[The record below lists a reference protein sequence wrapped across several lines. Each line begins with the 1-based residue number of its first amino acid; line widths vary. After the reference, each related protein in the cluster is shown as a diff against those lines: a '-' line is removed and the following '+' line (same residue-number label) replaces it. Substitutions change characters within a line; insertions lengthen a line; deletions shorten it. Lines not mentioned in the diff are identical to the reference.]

1 MRPTLVFLQTQCLLC
16 VLIGVYVPRVVGS
29 LPHAL
34 PWHVSCP
41 VRCVCQ
47 IKPWFSPDS
56 IYHEAP
62 TVDCNDL
69 LLTKLPVPIPLNTH
83 TLRLQSNL
91 LSEIDTAVL
100 HRLSNL
106 TDLDLSQNRFS
117 RVRTITKS
125 SRLPSLLSLH
135 LEENHL
141 SHLPEASFSSLP
153 NLQEL
158 FLSHNNLH
166 LIAPGAFAGLDWLLR
181 LHINNNRL
189 TTVDPWWFRALP
201 RLEVLMLG
209 GNPVEA
215 LPERGFLALKSLRS
229 LVLGGM
235 GLRGL
240 AEKALEGLEG
250 LESLSFYDN
259 KLTKVPT
266 QALKRVPGLKFLDLN
281 KNRIKLI
288 ETGDFRDMIHLK
300 ELGLNNMEELVS
312 IERAAL
318 ENLPEL
324 TKLEITNNPRLS
336 YIHPQAFLQ
345 LSRLES
351 LMLNSNSLSA
361 LHQYVV
367 LSLPSLQEVSL
378 HSNPLR
384 CDCLFHWA
392 AEEASHPHIE
402 ETQTPRMV
410 RFIQPQATLC
420 SEPPEL
426 RARRVREVSSREMS
440 TSCLPMI
447 PTSSLPSYVGVK
459 EGGKLVLH
467 CRALAD
473 PQPELYWVTPSG
485 LRLGPVPKGAS
496 KGQPGPSPCHSLT
509 VSEGFNHTIA
519 SSVSPSHNEVD
530 TPCNPSKHYRLLP
543 EGTLEMNKVTLS
555 EAGLYTCVAEN
566 ALGADTRSVTVG
578 VHGREKKRKKVG
590 PAIMKGYQSVR
601 ADARFEV
608 REVGQHYAILS
619 WQNGHNLPSTR
630 LSWQA
635 IYSNAHTPTYTTR
648 ILAGTQSFN
657 LTHLRAETFYRVCLH
672 LGISEGDKHASRR
685 SRQSR
690 RPQCIS
696 FRTEDVPE
704 PQPSLQ
710 LSPELTSTAVTLLL
724 LALILMLLASQGWDS
739 EPNEGEGKQ
748 HMTILQ
754 EIKSP
759 KAQIINEKTE
769 GSDEHL
775 PKHSEKLVLHQDC

>member
-1 MRPTLVFLQTQCLLC
+1 MFSQCLLC
-16 VLIGVYVPRVVGS
+16 LLVGLCVPGRVGS
-29 LPHAL
+29 IPHAL
-34 PWHVSCP
+34 PWHVPCP
-41 VRCVCQ
+41 SRCVCQ

-56 IYHEAP
+56 VYHEAP

-69 LLTKLPVPIPLNTH
+69 LLTKLPSPIPADTH

-91 LSEIDTAVL
+91 LSEIDTSAL
-100 HRLSNL
+100 HGLPNL
-106 TDLDLSQNRFS
+106 TDLDLSQNHFS
-117 RVRTITKS
+117 SIKTITQS
-125 SRLPSLLSLH
+125 ASLPALLSLH

-158 FLSHNNLH
+158 FLNHNNLRT
-166 LIAPGAFAGLDWLLR
+166 IAPGAFAGLDSLLR

-189 TTVDPWWFRALP
+189 TTIDPRWFRALP

-215 LPERGFLALKSLRS
+215 LPERGFLTLKSLRS

-235 GLRGL
+235 GLRSL
-240 AEKALEGLEG
+240 AEKALEGLES
-250 LESLSFYDN
+250 LESLSFYN
-259 KLTKVPT
+259 NLLTKVPT
-266 QALKRVPGLKFLDLN
+266 QALRRVPGLKFLDLN

-288 ETGDFRDMIHLK
+288 ETGDFRDMVHLK

-318 ENLPEL
+318 EHLPEL

-345 LSRLES
+345 LNRLES

-361 LHQYVV
+361 LHQHIM

-392 AEEASHPHIE
+392 TEEAAHTHAE
-402 ETQTPRMV
+402 DVQTDKRTPRTV

-426 RARRVREVSSREMS
+426 RARSVKEVSSREMS
-440 TSCLPMI
+440 ASCLPMI
-447 PTSSLPSYVGVK
+447 PSSALPSYVGVR

-473 PQPELYWVTPSG
+473 PQPRIYWVTPSG
-485 LRLGPVPKGAS
+485 LKLGPAHSHAS
-496 KGQPGPSPCHSLT
+496 KGSPDHARCQSLT
-509 VSEGFNHTIA
+509 ASEGFNQTSA
-519 SSVSPSHNEVD
+519 S
-530 TPCNPSKHYRLLP
+530 TPAPDAPLCNLSKHYRLLP
-543 EGTLEMNKVTLS
+543 EGTLEMNKVTPN
-555 EAGLYTCVAEN
+555 EAGLYTCIAEN

-578 VHGREKKRKKVG
+578 VHGRGKKIKRGMSANMKRYPLSRLEVKKVG
-590 PAIMKGYQSVR
+590 QY
-601 ADARFEV
+601 
-608 REVGQHYAILS
+608 YAILS
-619 WQNGHNLPSTR
+619 WQSMRNLPSTR

-635 IYSNAHTPTYTTR
+635 IYSNVHTPTYTTR

-657 LTHLRAETFYRVCLH
+657 LTHLQAGTFYRVCLH
-672 LGISEGDKHASRR
+672 LGISEGVKHGSRR
-685 SRQSR
+685 SREGKKT
-690 RPQCIS
+690 QCVS
-696 FRTEDVPE
+696 FRTKDVPE

-710 LSPELTSTAVTLLL
+710 LIPELTSTAVTLLL
-724 LALILMLLASQGWDS
+724 LALILLLLVFQGWDN
-739 EPNEGEGKQ
+739 EPGEGAEK
-748 HMTILQ
+748 HLSTLLQ
-754 EIKSP
+754 EVKSP
-759 KAQIINEKTE
+759 GALLVNQKAEQSSK
-769 GSDEHL
+769 HP
-775 PKHSEKLVLHQDC
+775 PKQSEKLLLYQDC